1 MNEARELA
9 PAVADALEL
18 LSQEVLDGLDVVIG
32 LRLECFDPRRI
43 VHAEPV
49 DDSVQNIFLRRLE
62 RRQLGDCRLVREMLE
77 PAHLDQRSVAD
88 QRVFGEVL
96 AQRRG
101 LARIPSVERRKCEKR
116 R

>member
-1 MNEARELA
+1 LTPWPAEAFDARGVVDAEL
-9 PAVADALEL
+9 
-18 LSQEVLDGLDVVIG
+18 
-32 LRLECFDPRRI
+32 
-43 VHAEPV
+43 V
-49 DDSVQNIFLRRLE
+49 DDSIQDVLLRRLE
-62 RRQLGDCRLVREMLE
+62 RRQVRDRGLVGEMLE
-77 PAHLDQRSVAD
+77 PAHLDQRAVAD